1 VSDSTKRNPAVHGGS
16 IKTDPNAPAFPVAPT
31 NIPAAHEVDPD
42 TGMLCASRKN
52 NGLTTREEFAKSQM
66 AALTV
71 ACAHCFP
78 PSPGEPLGAKWIRL
92 RGWLALLAVEQADAL
107 IAELNKTP

>member
-1 VSDSTKRNPAVHGGS
+1 M
-16 IKTDPNAPAFPVAPT
+16 KTDPNAPAVPQPWFDGP
-31 NIPAAHEVDPD
+31 H
-42 TGMLCASRKN
+42 
-52 NGLTTREEFAKSQM
+52 GLSIRQEFAKSQM